1 MVEEDQNA
9 REPLVAA
16 VKDGGDLPDQD
27 PAREYARQV
36 DATNLRRLKQIADQD
51 GLPTSGM
58 VGIDGVQ
65 AAFVL
70 IAHAGT
76 DVAFQER
83 MLKVFSHRLR
93 DGEIKGGQFAL
104 LTDKVLRAQGKPQ
117 LYGTQ
122 FDEALKPDPIGD
134 ESHVDERRHALG
146 MVSMDNYACEMHAI
160 YGAGVQTSPK

>member
-16 VKDGGDLPDQD
+16 MKDGGDLPDQD

-36 DATNLRRLKQIADQD
+36 DATNLHRLKQIADQD

-58 VGIDGVQ
+58 VGVDGVQ

-83 MLKVFSHRLR
+83 MLKVFSHRVR

-122 FDEALKPDPIGD
+122 FDEALKPDPIRD

-146 MVSMDNYACEMHAI
+146 MVSMGNYACEMHAV
-160 YGAGVQTSPK
+160 YGAGVQ